1 MKQSILVLFLLLIIF
16 AVSEQNSDLMRKNK
30 NLKQDPAS
38 APSAHTDVH
47 ADLKK
52 KEEEAK
58 HAEEKYLKA
67 KAEAHK
73 EHEEEQK
80 KEEEYR
86 RRIREAQKHEDD
98 ANKRLHDKVR
108 ELNEALEQ
116 IKHLKSDLEKSQMQV
131 IMNKQKARKYEGK
144 AKKYNTA
151 AYETKQDLHKLFKM
165 VTDFTSQYNMK
176 KINGI
181 KTKYNFK

>member
-1 MKQSILVLFLLLIIF
+1 MKQSILVLFLFLILF
-16 AVSEQNSDLMRKNK
+16 VASEQNSDLMRKNQ
-30 NLKQDPAS
+30 NLKQDPAG
-38 APSAHTDVH
+38 ANPDVH

-58 HAEEKYLKA
+58 HAEEKYNKA

-73 EHEEEQK
+73 EHAEEAK

-86 RRIREAQKHEDD
+86 RKIREAQKHEDE

-131 IMNKQKARKYEGK
+131 ILNKQKWRKYEGK

-151 AYETKQDLHKLFKM
+151 AYETKEDLKKLFKM
-165 VTDFTSQYNMK
+165 VTEFTSDYNMK
-176 KINGI
+176 KINKI